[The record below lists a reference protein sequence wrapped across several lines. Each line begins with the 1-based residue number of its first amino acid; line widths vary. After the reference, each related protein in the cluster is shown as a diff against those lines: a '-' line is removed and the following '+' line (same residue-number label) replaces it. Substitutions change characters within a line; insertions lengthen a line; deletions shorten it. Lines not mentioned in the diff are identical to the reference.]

1 MNSRENKMVPGIR
14 ELYDELNSGFVRNYA
29 GNNYILDNE
38 LVECEYLFIVVFAIL
53 WYITSSYFV

>member
-1 MNSRENKMVPGIR
+1 MVPGIR

-38 LVECEYLFIVVFAIL
+38 LVECEYLFIVIFAIL